1 MNEGIGMPGKPKS
14 IDEYLSRLPA
24 DQRAALQKL
33 RVMLHAAAPKAEEA
47 INYQI
52 PMLRL
57 GGMLVGFGARKT
69 HCALY
74 TMSKATIPAL
84 GDAVKGFDTSMGT
97 IRFSPETPLPA
108 SLVKKIVKLRIAEN
122 LA

>member
-1 MNEGIGMPGKPKS
+1 MAGKPKD
-14 IDEYLSRLPA
+14 IDDYLSRVPA

-33 RVMLHAAAPKAEEA
+33 RQMIQSAAPKAEEA

-52 PMLRL
+52 PMFRL
-57 GGMLVGFGARKT
+57 DGMLVGFGARKG

-84 GDAVKGFDTSMGT
+84 GDAVAAFDTSPGT
-97 IRFSPETPLPA
+97 IRFSHEKPLPA
-108 SLVKKIVKLRIAEN
+108 ALVKKIVKLRITEN
-122 LA
+122 SLRD

>member
-1 MNEGIGMPGKPKS
+1 MAGKPRT

-24 DQRAALQKL
+24 DQRAALEKL
-33 RVMLHAAAPKAEEA
+33 RAMIRAAAPKAEEA

-52 PMLRL
+52 PMFRL
-57 GGMLVGFGARKT
+57 SGMLVGFGARKG

-74 TMSKATIPAL
+74 TMSKATIPQL
-84 GDAVKGFDTSMGT
+84 GDAVAKFETSTGT
-97 IRFSPETPLPA
+97 IRFTPDTPLPS

-122 LA
+122 TEVD

>member
-1 MNEGIGMPGKPKS
+1 MAGKPKS
-14 IDEYLSRLPA
+14 IDEYLSRLPD
-24 DQRAALQKL
+24 DQRAALEKL
-33 RVMLHAAAPKAEEA
+33 RRMIHAAAPKAEEA

-52 PMLRL
+52 PMFRLR
-57 GGMLVGFGARKT
+57 GMLVGFGARKS

-84 GDAVKGFDTSMGT
+84 GDAVKSFDTSTGT
-97 IRFSPETPLPA
+97 IRFTPDAPLPA

-122 LA
+122 TQND

>member
-1 MNEGIGMPGKPKS
+1 MAARPKT

-33 RVMLHAAAPKAEEA
+33 RAMIRAAAPKAEEA

-52 PMLRL
+52 PMFRL
-57 GGMLVGFGARKT
+57 NGMLVGFGARKG

-74 TMSKATIPAL
+74 TMSKATVKAL
-84 GDAVKGFDTSMGT
+84 GSELAAFDTSPGT
-97 IRFSPETPLPA
+97 IRFSPEAPLPA
-108 SLVKKIVKLRIAEN
+108 ALVKKVVRLRVAEN
-122 LA
+122 MERD

>member
-1 MNEGIGMPGKPKS
+1 MAGKPKS
-14 IDEYLSRLPA
+14 IDDYLSRLPA

-33 RVMLHAAAPKAEEA
+33 REMIQAAAPKAEEA

-52 PMLRL
+52 PMFRHD
-57 GGMLVGFGARKT
+57 GMLVGFGARKG

-74 TMSKATIPAL
+74 TMSKATIPQL
-84 GDAVKGFDTSMGT
+84 GTAVEGLDTSTGT
-97 IRFSPETPLPA
+97 IRFQPDKPLPA

-122 LA
+122 AG